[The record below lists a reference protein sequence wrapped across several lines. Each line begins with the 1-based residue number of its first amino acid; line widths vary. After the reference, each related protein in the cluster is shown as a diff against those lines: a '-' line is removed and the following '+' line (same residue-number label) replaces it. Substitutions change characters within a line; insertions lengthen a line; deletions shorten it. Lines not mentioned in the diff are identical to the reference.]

1 MADQRSEK
9 PPFGK
14 VTASVYRKEIATGK
28 GWVGS
33 GSDREYVT
41 HSPAAIELRK
51 QKLAEYDAWIAAR
64 GTTRCGKWAK
74 QLQTTTN
81 AIKEDTT
88 KLVAT
93 TDAIDARTA
102 AIYTEVQQLRKEVQ
116 GYAEKVQVNTQPSPN
131 MIRIATEMT
140 GPSVP
145 VKVLNAILQSQGL
158 SCPGSKQ
165 DKAAFLCEKFEGR
178 EKELRDLIFE
188 KKNLH
193 AQAEKKRIEK
203 KESKASNATKRKAPP
218 PQSDSDSANESAR
231 DQAQSAVKPT
241 EPQNTRD
248 ECIEGQGEEKKAE
261 EAQTACA
268 SKRAKLSPTGSDYSD
283 YSDSEN
289 ESARDQAQSA
299 VKPTEPKEKK
309 AEEAQTACAPQ
320 AGPTGSDYSDY
331 SDEEEKPIA
340 PTVESPEQRQAAMDW
355 QAKMQKK
362 QEELDANNKSPDANR
377 VHCPAGCEPQMNF
390 PSGYSKAAMAE

>member
-1 MADQRSEK
+1 MADKTSEK
-9 PPFGK
+9 PPLGK
-14 VTASVYRKEIATGK
+14 ATASVYRKEIATGK

-74 QLQTTTN
+74 QLQTTTK

-145 VKVLNAILQSQGL
+145 VKVLNAMLQSQGL

-165 DKAAFLCEKFEGR
+165 DKSAFLCEKFEGR

-193 AQAEKKRIEK
+193 ALHAQAGKKRVEK

-218 PQSDSDSANESAR
+218 PQSDSDSENESAR
-231 DQAQSAVKPT
+231 GQAQSTVKPT
-241 EPQNTRD
+241 EPQNTCFNWEERE
-248 ECIEGQGEEKKAE
+248 ECIERQRQEKQMRDARRKAAK
-261 EAQTACA
+261 EADRAAWQA
-268 SKRAKLSPTGSDYSD
+268 SKARKARTLKVRDEDTGMYLDSAPDDDDEKPTGDI
-283 YSDSEN
+283 
-289 ESARDQAQSA
+289 
-299 VKPTEPKEKK
+299 
-309 AEEAQTACAPQ
+309 
-320 AGPTGSDYSDY
+320 
-331 SDEEEKPIA
+331 PIKIIQPLMPNA
-340 PTVESPEQRQAAMDW
+340 
-355 QAKMQKK
+355 
-362 QEELDANNKSPDANR
+362 L
-377 VHCPAGCEPQMNF
+377 
-390 PSGYSKAAMAE
+390 